1 VLFPCIYVL
10 QPPLIHPSQSSSL
23 LPSLLPMMAPA
34 SLRFLY
40 SFLYSKHINLIQVFG
55 FLPLLYPSLAQP
67 PLVWP
72 MFHNI
77 VVFVLGLQS
86 AYEGEHEGSGLLS
99 LANFT

>member
-1 VLFPCIYVL
+1 
-10 QPPLIHPSQSSSL
+10 
-23 LPSLLPMMAPA
+23 
-34 SLRFLY
+34 
-40 SFLYSKHINLIQVFG
+40 
-55 FLPLLYPSLAQP
+55 LLYPSLAQP